1 MQIQTLSHLEFPPRN
16 STLWV
21 TDATHTPTASL
32 VSSIFLSSA
41 LHPLGH
47 FSYQRLSPQL
57 YVS

>member
-21 TDATHTPTASL
+21 TDAIHTPTASL

-47 FSYQRLSPQL
+47 FSYQRLPTQL
-57 YVS
+57 CVS